1 MCDAIRDG
9 VSVPDFIITQKQMLQ
24 SELVARSSETKDS
37 QVTQSIKL
45 PPEDREAILDSDDQ
59 NLPWI

>member
-1 MCDAIRDG
+1 
-9 VSVPDFIITQKQMLQ
+9 MLQ